1 MTLVPLNL
9 TLTFKQTIAEG
20 EDEDLVLPAHT
31 NNDATSY
38 IFRQMVGL
46 TVLDQLGTIA
56 CAVFRAAL
64 GAPGTSEQ
72 SNVPSLMGQNSKE
85 RDTSGYLIME
95 LPINVS

>member
-1 MTLVPLNL
+1 MSAVGAVVGASV
-9 TLTFKQTIAEG
+9 FDSGA
-20 EDEDLVLPAHT
+20 
-31 NNDATSY
+31 ATHKG
-38 IFRQMVGL
+38 QMVGL